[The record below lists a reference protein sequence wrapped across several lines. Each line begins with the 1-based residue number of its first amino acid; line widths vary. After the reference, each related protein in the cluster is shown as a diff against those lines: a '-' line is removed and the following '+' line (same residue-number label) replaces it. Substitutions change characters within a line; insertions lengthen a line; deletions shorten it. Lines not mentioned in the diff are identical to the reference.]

1 MDSAG
6 TALRQAAA
14 EVWVIQPDV
23 VAERVKQ
30 RHVRIDIDVV
40 VLAVDIQGKSLAH
53 LALPR
58 SHVAALIT
66 AEFLRQYLLSSLR
79 ARGDREKSRR
89 QDENLGR
96 AIAAREMKP
105 GCISSSAEG
114 ARIGDMVRP
123 CVAPDAILRH
133 VASWG
138 DRIPHVAQ

>member
-1 MDSAG
+1 VWAV
-6 TALRQAAA
+6 QAD
-14 EVWVIQPDV
+14 I
-23 VAERVKQ
+23 VAEHVKQ

-40 VLAVDIQGKSLAH
+40 ALAVDIQRKSLAH
-53 LALPR
+53 GALPR
-58 SHVAALIT
+58 SHPAALIT
-66 AEFLRQYLLSSLR
+66 AEFLRQYLLSSLQT
-79 ARGDREKSRR
+79 RGDREKSRR

-96 AIAAREMKP
+96 AIAARETKS

-138 DRIPHVAQ
+138 DRIPHAAQ